1 MYNGIGLKSVRG
13 SSTNGF
19 VQKNAGYIKPSWVKK
34 RAEGEDS
41 ESDIRKK
48 RKMDPEIIRH
58 NRKRRVEVRLMQRR
72 IWLEDHDVP
81 EDKIEAEIL
90 KLREEYTTDYE
101 EEEKERQAALEKQDG
116 EIIDGGMEE
125 TG

>member
-19 VQKNAGYIKPSWVKK
+19 VQKNASYIKPSWVKK
-34 RAEGEDS
+34 RAEGEES

-48 RKMDPEIIRH
+48 RKMDPAIIRH

-90 KLREEYTTDYE
+90 KLREEYTTEYE
-101 EEEKERQAALEKQDG
+101 EEEKERQAATEKQDG
-116 EIIDGGMEE
+116 EIIDGDVEE

>member
-1 MYNGIGLKSVRG
+1 M
-13 SSTNGF
+13 
-19 VQKNAGYIKPSWVKK
+19 KK
-34 RAEGEDS
+34 RAEGEES

-48 RKMDPEIIRH
+48 RKMDPAIIRH

-90 KLREEYTTDYE
+90 KLREEYTTEYE
-101 EEEKERQAALEKQDG
+101 EEEKERQAATEKQDG
-116 EIIDGGMEE
+116 EIIDGDVEE